1 MTPTVNAGGRLDR
14 LPIGPF
20 HYRIMWLIGIG
31 MFFDGFDIYIAATV
45 LGATLKN
52 GFSTLP
58 ENALFVS
65 ATFVGMMGG
74 SFLTGF
80 LGDRYGRRFTYQANL
95 LVFGLAAIAAAFAP
109 NMMTLILLRFIM
121 GVGLGAEN
129 VVGYSTMTEFVPAR
143 SRGRWLGLMAV
154 FVVTGLPVASLIG
167 YIVIPLFGWRAM
179 FVLGGLGAIGVWYLR
194 KNLPE
199 SPRWLEAV
207 GRTDEA
213 EALLQRIEA
222 EAAKSVPLGGPLPAP
237 APMAAPAP
245 KIAFSTLFRP
255 PLLSRII
262 VGCICLIVINTLLY
276 GFVTW
281 LPTFFIKQGLSVAT
295 SFGYSL
301 LMGLGAPV
309 GSAIGALTADRWG
322 RKPTIVGASAAAI
335 LFGIAYPLT
344 TDPWLL
350 PLVGFGLTVPIYV
363 LVALLFGIY
372 IPELFPTEVRL
383 RASGLCNTFG
393 RGATIVT
400 PFIVVSLFQGY
411 GIAGVMAL
419 MIGLLLVQIVTVL
432 TLGVEPRQQSL
443 EQIEPALGEEP
454 EDAVAGGR
462 SGLVRRRLA

>member
-1 MTPTVNAGGRLDR
+1 MRPDATTAPVNAGGRLDR

-31 MFFDGFDIYIAATV
+31 MFFDGFDIYIAGTV
-45 LGATLKN
+45 LGATLKS

-65 ATFVGMMGG
+65 STFVGMMAG

-95 LVFGLAAIAAAFAP
+95 LIFGLAAIAAAFAP
-109 NMMTLILLRFIM
+109 SMTVLIVLRFIM

-154 FVVTGLPVASLIG
+154 FVVTGLPVASLAG
-167 YIVIPLFGWRAM
+167 YVVIPLLGWRAM
-179 FVLGGLGAIGVWYLR
+179 FVLGGLGALGVWYLR
-194 KNLPE
+194 KRLPE

-207 GRTDEA
+207 GRTEEA
-213 EALLQRIEA
+213 DALLREIER
-222 EAAKSVPLGGPLPAP
+222 EAARGGALPPPAPLGP
-237 APMAAPAP
+237 PAP
-245 KIAFSTLFRP
+245 KAAFATLFRP
-255 PLLSRII
+255 PLLGRVI
-262 VGCICLIVINTLLY
+262 VGCLCLIVINTLLY

-301 LMGLGAPV
+301 LMGLGAPI

-322 RKPTIVGASAAAI
+322 RKPTIAGASAAAI
-335 LFGIAYPLT
+335 LFGLLYPLT
-344 TDPWLL
+344 TDPVLL

-400 PFIVVSLFQGY
+400 PFIVVSLFQTY
-411 GIAGVMAL
+411 GIGGVMAL
-419 MIGLLLVQIVTVL
+419 MIGLLAVQIVTVL
-432 TLGVEPRQQSL
+432 ALGVEPRQQSL
-443 EQIEPALGEEP
+443 EEMKPRDLGGVQEEP
-454 EDAVAGGR
+454 VR
-462 SGLVRRRLA
+462 TVQRGLA